1 MSDQHVAVIGFI
13 FGAVFGGGGLI
24 SIIVARKQARATI
37 NLTDGNAVKV
47 MQEVYKEFAKDTA
60 YEIGQMKEE
69 IRMLREILKRH
80 QETCA
85 ACPNRPLKPQ

>member
-24 SIIVARKQARATI
+24 SLILARKERRANI
-37 NLTDGNAVKV
+37 DLTDGNAVKV

-60 YEIGQMKEE
+60 LEIGQMKEE
-69 IRMLREILKRH
+69 IRMLREVIKK
-80 QETCA
+80 QQIDCA
-85 ACPNRPLKPQ
+85 ACVNNPNK